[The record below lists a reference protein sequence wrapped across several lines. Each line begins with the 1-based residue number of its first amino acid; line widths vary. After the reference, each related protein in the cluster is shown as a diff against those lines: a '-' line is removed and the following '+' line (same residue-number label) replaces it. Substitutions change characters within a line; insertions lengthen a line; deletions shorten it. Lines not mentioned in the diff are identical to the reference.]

1 MKSFLKT
8 VAINVVLLG
17 FLLSLFVIALPA
29 ALDLRDFVRARAN
42 AGKLVSDNRNEVAA
56 YKGESWPTDHVIEFA
71 TLRTVYHDFI
81 VWRRLKFDGKTVHI
95 DQNGYRRHGSMTD
108 TVADAQVWVFG
119 GSTAW
124 GTGVPDDGT
133 IAAYLEKASGLRTF
147 NLAETG
153 YNAHQS
159 LNLLMKLYVEG
170 GRPEFVVFYDGVN
183 EVEHKCRKD
192 LTFYSTSQ
200 EAQIRQKLWA
210 SSPDSTRTGQI
221 FGPIARLVAKLTGGD
236 VPADDAYNCD
246 IDTRKADLI
255 ARALV
260 NDWINARLI
269 VEARGGKFVGVL
281 QPVAYVGSPN
291 ISYLPEV
298 EKDAMLRRQY
308 DIVYPKIEAELAK
321 AGVPYVNLTNI
332 FNGKEMF
339 YVDFCHVI
347 PKGNEMIAAALA
359 KSLR

>member
-1 MKSFLKT
+1 MKAFLKT

-29 ALDLRDFVRARAN
+29 ALDLRDFWRARAN
-42 AGKLVSDNRNEVAA
+42 AGKLVFDKRNEVAA
-56 YKGESWPTDHVIEFA
+56 YNGESWPTEHFIEFGA
-71 TLRTVYHDFI
+71 LRTVYHDFI
-81 VWRRLKFDGKTVHI
+81 VWRRQKFDGKTVHI
-95 DQNGYRRHGSMTD
+95 DQNGYRRHGSLTD
-108 TVADAQVWVFG
+108 TVADAKVWMFG

-133 IAAYLEKASGLRTF
+133 IAAYLEKATGLRTF
-147 NLAETG
+147 NLGETG

-183 EVEHKCRKD
+183 EVEHKCRND
-192 LTFYSTSQ
+192 LTFYSTSA
-200 EAQIRQKLWA
+200 EAQIRQKLQA
-210 SSPDSTRTGQI
+210 AGPDSTRTGQI
-221 FGPIARLVAKLTGGD
+221 FRPIAQLVAKLTGGA
-236 VPADDAYNCD
+236 VPDDAYNCD
-246 IDTRKADLI
+246 IDTGKADLI
-255 ARALV
+255 ARNLV

-269 VEARGGKFVGVL
+269 VEARGGRFVGVL
-281 QPVAYVGSPN
+281 QPVAYVGSPD
-291 ISYLPEV
+291 ISYLPDV
-298 EKDAMLRRQY
+298 VKDAMLRRQY
-308 DIVYPKIEAELAK
+308 AVVYPKIEAELAT
-321 AGVPYVNLTNI
+321 AGVAYVNLTSI

>member
-1 MKSFLKT
+1 MKSFLNT
-8 VAINVVLLG
+8 VAINVVVLG

-29 ALDLRDFVRARAN
+29 AFDLRDFWRTRAN
-42 AGKLVSDNRNEVAA
+42 AGKLVSDKRNEVGA
-56 YKGESWPTDHVIEFA
+56 YKGESWPTDHFIEFA
-71 TLRTVYHDFI
+71 ALRTIYHDFI
-81 VWRRLKFDGKTVHI
+81 VWRRQKFDGRTVHI
-95 DQNGYRRHGSMTD
+95 DQNGYRRHGSMSD
-108 TVADAQVWVFG
+108 TPADAEVWVFG

-133 IAAYLEKASGLRTF
+133 IAAYLEKATGFRTF

-200 EAQIRQKLWA
+200 EAQIRQKLQA
-210 SSPDSTRTGQI
+210 SGPDATRTGQI
-221 FGPIARLVAKLTGGD
+221 FGPVAQLVARFTGGN
-236 VPADDAYNCD
+236 VPDADAYNCD

-255 ARALV
+255 ARNLV

-291 ISYLPEV
+291 ISYLPDV
-298 EKDAMLRRQY
+298 EKDALLRRQY

-321 AGVPYVNLTNI
+321 AGVPYVNLTDI

-359 KSLR
+359 KSLQ

>member
-17 FLLSLFVIALPA
+17 FLLSLFVIAVPA
-29 ALDLRDFVRARAN
+29 ALDLRDFWRVRAN
-42 AGKLVSDNRNEVAA
+42 AGKLVSDKRNEVAA
-56 YKGESWPTDHVIEFA
+56 YKGESWPTDHFIEFA
-71 TLRTVYHDFI
+71 ALRTAYHDFI
-81 VWRRLKFDGKTVHI
+81 VWRRQKSDGKTVHI

-108 TVADAQVWVFG
+108 TVADAKVWVFG

-124 GTGVPDDGT
+124 GVGVPDDGT
-133 IAAYLEKASGLRTF
+133 IAAYLEKATGLRTF

-159 LNLLMKLYVEG
+159 LNLLMKLHVEG

-183 EVEHKCRKD
+183 EVEHKCRQD

-210 SSPDSTRTGQI
+210 NSPDSSRTGKI
-221 FGPIARLVAKLTGGD
+221 FEPIARLVTKFTGD
-236 VPADDAYNCD
+236 DAPDDAYNCD
-246 IDTRKADLI
+246 IDSRKADLI
-255 ARALV
+255 ARNLV
-260 NDWINARLI
+260 NDWMNARLI

-291 ISYLPEV
+291 ISYMPDV
-298 EKDAMLRRQY
+298 ENDAKLRRQY

-321 AGVPYVNLTNI
+321 AGMPYVNLTSI

>member
-1 MKSFLKT
+1 MKAFLKT

-17 FLLSLFVIALPA
+17 FLLSLFVIAVPM
-29 ALDLRDFVRARAN
+29 ALDLRDFWRAYAN
-42 AGKLVSDNRNEVAA
+42 AGKVSDTRHQLAA
-56 YKGESWPTDHVIEFA
+56 YKDESWPAQHFIEFA
-71 TLRTVYHDFI
+71 QLRTVYHDFI
-81 VWRRLKFDGKTVHI
+81 VWRRQKFDGKTVHI
-95 DQNGYRRHGSMTD
+95 DENGYRRHGSRTD
-108 TVADAQVWVFG
+108 TVDDAKVWMFG

-124 GTGVPDDGT
+124 GTGSPDDGT
-133 IAAYLEKASGLRTF
+133 IASYLEKASGLRTF
-147 NLAETG
+147 NLGETG
-153 YNAHQS
+153 YNAHQG

-192 LTFYSTSQ
+192 LTFFSTGQ
-200 EAQIRQKLWA
+200 DAHIRQKLQA
-210 SSPDSTRTGQI
+210 NGPDATRTSQI
-221 FGPIARLVAKLTGGD
+221 FRPIAQLVARYTGGD
-236 VPADDAYNCD
+236 VPADDSYNCD
-246 IDTRKADLI
+246 IDTKKADLI
-255 ARALV
+255 ARNLV

-291 ISYLPEV
+291 ISYMPDV

-308 DIVYPKIEAELAK
+308 DVVYPKIEAELVK
-321 AGVPYVNLTNI
+321 AGVAYVDLTSI

-347 PKGNEMIAAALA
+347 PKGNEMIAAAIA
-359 KSLR
+359 KTLR